1 MQRPIEK
8 SISKS
13 NQMTNTKYNPQIVR
27 KDLLFPRVKRGEIY
41 LCDYGEPF
49 GCEQGKKRYALVVQN
64 NVGNNASPTTIVL
77 ACTSRRK
84 PALPVHYK
92 FVLSKENMKDYNERR
107 IGKESKENTLLAE
120 QIRTVDKKRLIS
132 FVGTMTDEF
141 MDAVQQIIDISLD
154 LKRKEK
160 VIFVNPTKDLD
171 IVQIQLLAKVNIE
184 EILEISK
191 TIEPDQIRIKRIL
204 KLFGFKPESER
215 VQYLTKAIYIA
226 TKANYFTLEPLC
238 EAISKAENTTLP
250 KEKIE
255 AILTTTIKERFNFEK
270 NVAIEFIR
278 LTRIFLTKQPIPEI
292 K

>member
-1 MQRPIEK
+1 MQHPIEK

-13 NQMTNTKYNPQIVR
+13 NQMTNPYNSQISEN
-27 KDLLFPRVKRGEIY
+27 DLLFPRVKRGEIY
-41 LCDYGEPF
+41 LCDFGEPF

-64 NVGNNASPTTIVL
+64 NTGNNASPTTIVL
-77 ACTSRRK
+77 ACTSRQK

-92 FVLSKENMKDYNERR
+92 FVLSRKNMKDYNERR
-107 IGKESKENTLLAE
+107 IGKELKCNTILAE
-120 QIRTVDKKRLIS
+120 QIRTVDKRRLRS
-132 FVGTMTDEF
+132 FIGTMTEEF
-141 MDAVQQIIDISLD
+141 MDEVQPIIDISLD

-171 IVQIQLLAKVNIE
+171 IVQIQLLGKVNIE
-184 EILEISK
+184 KVLEISK

-204 KLFGFKPESER
+204 KLFGFEPESEG

-226 TKANYFTLEPLC
+226 TKANYFALEPLC
-238 EAISKAENTTLP
+238 ETLAKEENITLP

-255 AILTTTIKERFNFEK
+255 AIITTTIRKQFDFEK
-270 NVAIEFIR
+270 NVAIAFIR
-278 LTRIFLTKQPIPEI
+278 LARILLTKQPIPEI